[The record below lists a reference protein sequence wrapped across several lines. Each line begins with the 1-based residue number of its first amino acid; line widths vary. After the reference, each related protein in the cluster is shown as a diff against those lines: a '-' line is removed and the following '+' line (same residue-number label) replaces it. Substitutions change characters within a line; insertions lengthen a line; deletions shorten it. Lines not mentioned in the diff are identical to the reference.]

1 MPFPISRFQPILHK
15 KTIMSQLAKKAVAV
29 SFIFQFPDGRDAK
42 KPRVALF
49 RRSGEVNTYQ
59 HKYAPISGGVEVSDA
74 NPLATAW
81 RELHEETTLTAS
93 SLRLFRQGK
102 PYSFADPQVGRI
114 WTINPFAFILKPA
127 GEERITIDWEHEGYK
142 WFDPD
147 EVTDDESFQG
157 VPRLK
162 ESLRRVWFDID
173 LGKDAG
179 GVLAAGLKTLQED
192 HESGARQLA
201 SAALDIYLDVIH
213 RIDASDRDTWWKNV
227 RFTAWHLWKNGRESM
242 GAPIL
247 SVVLSSLSIIE
258 HHLQSST
265 QTSLS
270 KELIENI
277 CADIKHLAQQ
287 RHQSGTKIATA
298 FSSFINTTFPFPP
311 TKPLK
316 IVTLSSSSTI
326 TASISLILESA
337 SRPLDIHILESRPLF
352 EGVSAARRFSSLIQN
367 NGEHKSSVTIHTDAS
382 AALASKDAH
391 VLLLGADLIDKA
403 GNVSNKTGSL
413 PAVLAAKHVSPDV
426 KVVVLSEKEKV
437 LPFDPPGHEEND
449 SEELIRGWK
458 GILGPDVGLQ
468 GVSVENVYFEWVP
481 ARLVDVYLTED
492 GAEGTQHVE
501 AWAQEVQ
508 LKAGRFF
515 DHL

>member
-1 MPFPISRFQPILHK
+1 MNR
-15 KTIMSQLAKKAVAV
+15 
-29 SFIFQFPDGRDAK
+29 
-42 KPRVALF
+42 
-49 RRSGEVNTYQ
+49 
-59 HKYAPISGGVEVSDA
+59 HKYAPISGGVEVSDTS
-74 NPLATAW
+74 PLATAW
-81 RELHEETTLTAS
+81 RELEEETTLTAS
-93 SLRLFRQGK
+93 SLRLLRQGK
-102 PYSFADPQVGRI
+102 PYSFTDPQVGRI
-114 WTINPFAFILKPA
+114 WTINPFAFILKPGV
-127 GEERITIDWEHEGYK
+127 GEESITIDWEHEGYK
-142 WFDPD
+142 WFDPG
-147 EVTDDESFQG
+147 EVTDDESFHG

-173 LGKDAG
+173 LGRDAG

-201 SAALDIYLDVIH
+201 SAALDMYLDVIP
-213 RIDASDRDTWWKNV
+213 RIDTSDGDTWWKNI
-227 RFTAWHLWKNGRESM
+227 RFAAWHLWKNGRESM

-247 SVVLSSLSIIE
+247 SVVLSSLSLIE
-258 HHLQSST
+258 HHLT
-265 QTSLS
+265 QTCLS
-270 KELIENI
+270 KDLVDEI

-287 RHQSGTKIATA
+287 RHQSATKIATA
-298 FSSFINTTFPFPP
+298 FVSFLNKTFPSQP

-337 SRPLDIHILESRPLF
+337 SRPLDIHVLESRPLF
-352 EGVSAARRFSSLIQN
+352 EGVTAARRFSSLIQTN
-367 NGEHKSSVTIHTDAS
+367 HNENKSSVTIHTDAS

-391 VLLLGADLIDKA
+391 ILLLGADLIDKA

-413 PAVLAAKHVSPDV
+413 PAVLAAKHVCPEI

-449 SEELIRGWK
+449 GEELIRGWD

-468 GVSVENVYFEWVP
+468 GLSVTNVYFEWVP

-501 AWAQEVQ
+501 AWAQEVRQ
-508 LKAGRFF
+508 KAGRFF

>member
-1 MPFPISRFQPILHK
+1 MNR
-15 KTIMSQLAKKAVAV
+15 
-29 SFIFQFPDGRDAK
+29 
-42 KPRVALF
+42 
-49 RRSGEVNTYQ
+49 
-59 HKYAPISGGVEVSDA
+59 HKYAPISGGVEDTDTS
-74 NPLATAW
+74 PLATAW

-102 PYSFADPQVGRI
+102 PYSFTDPQVGRI
-114 WTINPFAFILKPA
+114 WTLNPFAFILKPTS
-127 GEERITIDWEHEGYK
+127 EERITIDWEHEGYK

-201 SAALDIYLDVIH
+201 SAALDIYLDMIP
-213 RIDASDRDTWWKNV
+213 RIDTSNRDTWWKNI
-227 RFTAWHLWKNGRESM
+227 RFAAWHLWKNGRESM

-258 HHLQSST
+258 HHLQ
-265 QTSLS
+265 TSLS
-270 KELIENI
+270 KDLINEI
-277 CADIKHLAQQ
+277 RADIKHLAQQ
-287 RHQSGTKIATA
+287 RHQSATKIATA
-298 FSSFINTTFPFPP
+298 FSSFLNKTFPFPP

-326 TASISLILESA
+326 TESISLILESS

-352 EGVSAARRFSSLIQN
+352 EGVTAARRFSSLIQTN
-367 NGEHKSSVTIHTDAS
+367 NGENKSSVTIHTDAS
-382 AALASKDAH
+382 AALASIDAH
-391 VLLLGADLIDKA
+391 VLLLGADLIDKS

-449 SEELIRGWK
+449 SEELIRGWRDV
-458 GILGPDVGLQ
+458 LGPDVGLQ

-501 AWAQEVQ
+501 AWAREVQ
-508 LKAGRFF
+508 QKAGRFF

>member
-1 MPFPISRFQPILHK
+1 MSFTRSRLQSILSK
-15 KTIMSQLAKKAVAV
+15 KTIMSQFAKRAVAV
-29 SFIFQFPDGRDAK
+29 SFIFQFPDGNDSD

-59 HKYAPISGGVEVSDA
+59 HKYAPISGGVEDTDTS
-74 NPLATAW
+74 PLATAW

-102 PYSFADPQVGRI
+102 PYSFTDPQVGRI
-114 WTINPFAFILKPA
+114 WTLNPFAFILKPTS
-127 GEERITIDWEHEGYK
+127 EERITIDWEHEGYK

-201 SAALDIYLDVIH
+201 SAALDIYLDMIP
-213 RIDASDRDTWWKNV
+213 RIDTSNRDTWWKNI
-227 RFTAWHLWKNGRESM
+227 RFAAWHLWKNGRESM

-258 HHLQSST
+258 HHLQ
-265 QTSLS
+265 TSLS
-270 KELIENI
+270 KDLINEI
-277 CADIKHLAQQ
+277 RADIKHLAQQ
-287 RHQSGTKIATA
+287 RHQSATKIATA
-298 FSSFINTTFPFPP
+298 FSSFLNKTFPFPP

-326 TASISLILESA
+326 TESISLILESS

-352 EGVSAARRFSSLIQN
+352 EGVTAARRFSSLIQTN
-367 NGEHKSSVTIHTDAS
+367 NGENKSSVTIHTDAS
-382 AALASKDAH
+382 AALASIDAH
-391 VLLLGADLIDKA
+391 VLLLGADLIDKS

-449 SEELIRGWK
+449 SEELIRGWRDV
-458 GILGPDVGLQ
+458 LGPDVGLQ

-501 AWAQEVQ
+501 AWAREVQ
-508 LKAGRFF
+508 QKAGRFF